1 MTETT
6 RTPDPRSAGISPTGN
21 AATNPAANPA
31 ANSAANPATIPD
43 AAHFG
48 AWADFILGYTR
59 VMRVVEK
66 ELRDA
71 AGITFSQYDVLYNL
85 SAAPEHR
92 LSMAE
97 IGESV
102 LFSTGA
108 VTNLVTVMVDRDLVD
123 RVRADH
129 DRRVVFAHITDHGH
143 EVLLVATTVILGA
156 VKREFTDLIEDDEL
170 EPVSRFFAR
179 LRSRDHALRQPPYDL
194 PIELP

>member
-1 MTETT
+1 MTDTQ
-6 RTPDPRSAGISPTGN
+6 RTPDPRSASTILNPDG
-21 AATNPAANPA
+21 TNPAATSIN
-31 ANSAANPATIPD
+31 IPD
-43 AAHFG
+43 SAHFG

-85 SAAPEHR
+85 SAAPEQR
-92 LSMAE
+92 LTMAE
-97 IGESV
+97 IGDSV

-108 VTNLVTVMVDRDLVD
+108 VTNLVTVM
-123 RVRADH
+123 ADH
-129 DRRVVFAHITDHGH
+129 DRRVVFAHITEHGH
-143 EVLLVATTVILGA
+143 EVLLVATNVILGA

-194 PIELP
+194 PVELP